1 MYCVI
6 EWKLIMGEM
15 KNKGVRSMTESLGPE
30 GFGRGSEVGTERVR
44 INSFSNEEDIM
55 SKSVIINNNSKN

>member
-1 MYCVI
+1 
-6 EWKLIMGEM
+6 MGEM